1 MERDWRGKLLGSKGR
16 GRRKKQRGGRGK
28 GTKGSKERIPPVKP
42 LLCSLRV
49 SLFTFIEFFCTFV
62 RSSDTDI
69 LKTHIL
75 IL

>member
-42 LLCSLRV
+42 LSRSLRV
-49 SLFTFIEFFCTFV
+49 SPFTFIEFFRTFA
-62 RSSDTDI
+62 RSSDIDI
-69 LKTHIL
+69 LKKRIL